1 MSAYCTFTIMY
12 IDTVFLQ
19 KFFCYNDWFLM
30 IEVSAAW
37 SKYRNELHTVFGD
50 IDELKKEKQSS
61 ATDLEH
67 LKRHINRLGTV

>member
-1 MSAYCTFTIMY
+1 
-12 IDTVFLQ
+12 
-19 KFFCYNDWFLM
+19 M

-67 LKRHINRLGTV
+67 LKRHINRLGILYSIGHSRRNIKV

>member
-1 MSAYCTFTIMY
+1 
-12 IDTVFLQ
+12 
-19 KFFCYNDWFLM
+19 M